1 MCWPSSSSAE
11 DLGWRKINPVQT
23 VKATADHHNPKKN
36 VLLVNKPV
44 WTPTAEF
51 AQTVVRVRLAK
62 MRAKPTVKA
71 NALVRVMARAKV
83 PATSR
88 AKAVDRA
95 MAAAI
100 VTVEGM
106 AKAFDQ

>member
-51 AQTVVRVRLAK
+51 AQTEVRVRLAK
-62 MRAKPTVKA
+62 MRAKATVKA
-71 NALVRVMARAKV
+71 NAPVRVMARAKV
-83 PATSR
+83 LATAK

-100 VTVEGM
+100 NTAKAKGM
-106 AKAFDQ
+106 ASD